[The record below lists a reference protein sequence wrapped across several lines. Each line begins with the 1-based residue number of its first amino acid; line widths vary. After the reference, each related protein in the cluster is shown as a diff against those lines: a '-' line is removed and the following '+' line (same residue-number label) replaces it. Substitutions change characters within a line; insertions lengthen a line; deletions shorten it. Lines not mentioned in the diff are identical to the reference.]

1 MKTNQTWAG
10 LAAALDASR
19 QTIWRWRKLP
29 GAPTTP
35 DLKQWADFVQDNDLG
50 PKDDPETAALR
61 SEKLKREIALLDI
74 RLTRERSQVLPVEDV
89 DILLRR
95 IADGQRREL
104 LEWAKTHT
112 PTIKPGA
119 DLAEIRANQVE
130 TAHRLCDQMETGL
143 TRWLTPATTTAS
155 S

>member
-1 MKTNQTWAG
+1 MKSNQTWAD

-29 GAPTTP
+29 GAPETP
-35 DLKQWADFVQDNDLG
+35 DIRQWAAFVEDNDLG

-74 RLTRERSQVLPVEDV
+74 RLARERACVIPVTDLS
-89 DILLRR
+89 DLLRR

-104 LEWAKTHT
+104 LAWAQSHT
-112 PTIKPGA
+112 PDTSPGR
-119 DLAEIRANQVE
+119 DLAEIRQAQVE
-130 TAHRLCDQMETGL
+130 TAHRICDRMETGL
-143 TRWLTPATTTAS
+143 SRWMSVPARS